1 MNKSVRRL
9 VLSRSAQLVMG
20 VCLGAMLLTA
30 YPTNRLMAQSDPRLK
45 SAVDLAQSGQVDS
58 ARAIVRKLLATMSPR
73 DSAYPQALYTQGMLA
88 ADAPTVTANLQR
100 VVVEYGWS
108 PWAANAL
115 MRLAQLAYTQGD
127 PASAIQ
133 SVQRLRRDYPDSPV
147 KPRADFW
154 GAKAD
159 FDLRNEAEGCQLIQE
174 ALTGAG
180 TDVEFKNQ
188 VSFYAARCG
197 ATPSPTPS
205 PTPPAASATPPAT
218 TPSTPPAAP
227 ATPTRDTAPAVSGG
241 SAKTTYAVQV
251 LAVKSAAD
259 VDALLTRLKVMG
271 YEGHVV
277 PRDSTGLIKVR
288 VGHYPT
294 RPEALKAQTQLKARL
309 GGQPFVVTEP

>member
-1 MNKSVRRL
+1 MVLALAVYPSSRL
-9 VLSRSAQLVMG
+9 AS
-20 VCLGAMLLTA
+20 
-30 YPTNRLMAQSDPRLK
+30 QSDPRLK

-58 ARAIVRKLLATMSPR
+58 ARSMVRKLLATMSPH

-88 ADAPTVTANLQR
+88 ADAPTVTSNLQR

-159 FDLRNEAEGCQLIQE
+159 FDLRNEAEGCELIRE
-174 ALTGAG
+174 ALAGAG

-197 ATPSPTPS
+197 ATPAPTPTAS
-205 PTPPAASATPPAT
+205 APPAAAT
-218 TPSTPPAAP
+218 PAAP
-227 ATPTRDTAPAVSGG
+227 TSPPRDTSPATSG
-241 SAKTTYAVQV
+241 KTTYAVQV

-288 VGHYPT
+288 VGRYAT
-294 RPEALKAQTQLKARL
+294 RPEALRAQSQLKARL

>member
-1 MNKSVRRL
+1 MVLALAVYPSSRL
-9 VLSRSAQLVMG
+9 AS
-20 VCLGAMLLTA
+20 
-30 YPTNRLMAQSDPRLK
+30 QSDPRLK

-58 ARAIVRKLLATMSPR
+58 ARSMVRKLLATMSPH

-88 ADAPTVTANLQR
+88 ADAPTVTSNLQR

-159 FDLRNEAEGCQLIQE
+159 FDLRNETEGCELIRE
-174 ALTGAG
+174 ALAGAG

-197 ATPSPTPS
+197 ATPAPTP
-205 PTPPAASATPPAT
+205 TASAPPAT
-218 TPSTPPAAP
+218 PASPASPP
-227 ATPTRDTAPAVSGG
+227 RDTSPAISG
-241 SAKTTYAVQV
+241 KTTYAVQV

-288 VGHYPT
+288 VGRYAT
-294 RPEALKAQTQLKARL
+294 RPEALRAQSQLKARL

>member
-1 MNKSVRRL
+1 MSSPAISNT
-9 VLSRSAQLVMG
+9 SRQLFLAVA
-20 VCLGAMLLTA
+20 VCLLTA
-30 YPTNRLMAQSDPRLK
+30 FVADGLHAQSDPRLK
-45 SAVDLAQSGQVDS
+45 AAVDLAQSGQVDS
-58 ARAIVRKLLATMSPR
+58 ARGIVRKLLATMSPQ

-159 FDLRNEAEGCQLIQE
+159 FDLRNETEGCALIQE
-174 ALTGAG
+174 ALAGAG

-197 ATPSPTPS
+197 TTPASAATPPGATIPPGTTPSPTS
-205 PTPPAASATPPAT
+205 TSGTDTATPGG
-218 TPSTPPAAP
+218 
-227 ATPTRDTAPAVSGG
+227 AV
-241 SAKTTYAVQV
+241 KTTYAVQV

-288 VGHYPT
+288 VGHYAT

>member
-1 MNKSVRRL
+1 MLL
-9 VLSRSAQLVMG
+9 VLAVCPSSRLASQF
-20 VCLGAMLLTA
+20 
-30 YPTNRLMAQSDPRLK
+30 DPRLK
-45 SAVDLAQSGQVDS
+45 AAVDLAQSGQVDS
-58 ARAIVRKLLATMSPR
+58 ARSIVRKLLAAMSPR

-88 ADAPTVTANLQR
+88 PDAPTVTSNLQR

-108 PWAANAL
+108 PWAANSL

-159 FDLRNEAEGCQLIQE
+159 FDLRNETEGCELIRE
-174 ALTGAG
+174 ALAGAG

-197 ATPSPTPS
+197 ATPAP
-205 PTPPAASATPPAT
+205 PPAT
-218 TPSTPPAAP
+218 TPA
-227 ATPTRDTAPAVSGG
+227 ATPTAAASPPGDTSPAASR
-241 SAKTTYAVQV
+241 KTTYAVQV

-288 VGHYPT
+288 VGRYAT

>member
-1 MNKSVRRL
+1 MVLALAVYPSSRL
-9 VLSRSAQLVMG
+9 AS
-20 VCLGAMLLTA
+20 
-30 YPTNRLMAQSDPRLK
+30 QSDPRLK

-58 ARAIVRKLLATMSPR
+58 ARSMVRKLLATMSPH

-88 ADAPTVTANLQR
+88 ADAPTVTSNLQR

-159 FDLRNEAEGCQLIQE
+159 FDLRNETEGCELIRE
-174 ALTGAG
+174 ALAGAG

-197 ATPSPTPS
+197 ATPAPTP
-205 PTPPAASATPPAT
+205 TASAPPAT
-218 TPSTPPAAP
+218 PASPASPPRDTSP
-227 ATPTRDTAPAVSGG
+227 ATSG
-241 SAKTTYAVQV
+241 KTTYAVQV

-288 VGHYPT
+288 VGRYAT
-294 RPEALKAQTQLKARL
+294 RPEALRAQSQLKARL

>member
-1 MNKSVRRL
+1 
-9 VLSRSAQLVMG
+9 
-20 VCLGAMLLTA
+20 
-30 YPTNRLMAQSDPRLK
+30 
-45 SAVDLAQSGQVDS
+45 VDLAQSGQVDS
-58 ARAIVRKLLATMSPR
+58 ARSIVRRLLATMSPR
-73 DSAYPQALYTQGMLA
+73 DSAYPQALFTQGMLA
-88 ADAPTVTANLQR
+88 PDAATVTSNLQR

-115 MRLAQLAYTQGD
+115 MRLAQLSYTQGD

-147 KPRADFW
+147 KARADFW

-159 FDLRNEAEGCQLIQE
+159 FDLRNEAEGCALIQE
-174 ALTGAG
+174 AMAGAG

-188 VSFYAARCG
+188 VSFYAARCPG
-197 ATPSPTPS
+197 TAAAT
-205 PTPPAASATPPAT
+205 A
-218 TPSTPPAAP
+218 PAAP
-227 ATPTRDTAPAVSGG
+227 APTTAPSPAPTPTAVGTSPADTG
-241 SAKTTYAVQV
+241 KTTYAVQV

-288 VGHYPT
+288 VGHYAT
-294 RPEALKAQTQLKARL
+294 RPEAIRAQTQLKARL
-309 GGQPFVVTEP
+309 GGQPFVVSEP

>member
-1 MNKSVRRL
+1 MNYRRL
-9 VLSRSAQLVMG
+9 DGLTVRGFVAVLLALAVYPSSR
-20 VCLGAMLLTA
+20 LLS
-30 YPTNRLMAQSDPRLK
+30 QSDPRLK
-45 SAVDLAQSGQVDS
+45 AAVDLAQSGQVDS
-58 ARAIVRKLLATMSPR
+58 ARSIVRKLLATMSPH

-88 ADAPTVTANLQR
+88 ADAPTVTSNLQR

-108 PWAANAL
+108 PWAANSL

-159 FDLRNEAEGCQLIQE
+159 FDLRNETEGCELIRE
-174 ALTGAG
+174 ALAGAG
-180 TDVEFKNQ
+180 TDVEFRNQ

-197 ATPSPTPS
+197 ATP
-205 PTPPAASATPPAT
+205 
-218 TPSTPPAAP
+218 AP
-227 ATPTRDTAPAVSGG
+227 ATAAGAPPPTATPAATPASPASPPGDTSPATSG
-241 SAKTTYAVQV
+241 KTTYAVQV

-271 YEGHVV
+271 YAGYVV

-288 VGHYPT
+288 VGHYAT

>member
-9 VLSRSAQLVMG
+9 VVSRLG
-20 VCLGAMLLTA
+20 VWSVGIAVMLLTA
-30 YPTNRLMAQSDPRLK
+30 YPTNRLTAQSDPRLK
-45 SAVDLAQSGQVDS
+45 AAVDLAQAGQVDS
-58 ARAIVRKLLATMSPR
+58 ARSIVRRLLATMSPR
-73 DSAYPQALYTQGMLA
+73 DSAYPQALFTQGMLA
-88 ADAPTVTANLQR
+88 PDAATVTSNLQR
-100 VVVEYGWS
+100 VVVEFGWS

-159 FDLRNEAEGCQLIQE
+159 FDLRNETEGCALIQE
-174 ALTGAG
+174 ALAGAG

-188 VSFYAARCG
+188 VSFYVARCPG
-197 ATPSPTPS
+197 AAAPTPAPVSPATPAPTTGG
-205 PTPPAASATPPAT
+205 TPPADT
-218 TPSTPPAAP
+218 T
-227 ATPTRDTAPAVSGG
+227 G
-241 SAKTTYAVQV
+241 KTTYAVQV

-288 VGHYPT
+288 VGHYAT
-294 RPEALKAQTQLKARL
+294 RPEAIRAQTQLKARL
-309 GGQPFVVTEP
+309 GGQPFVVSEP

>member
-1 MNKSVRRL
+1 
-9 VLSRSAQLVMG
+9 
-20 VCLGAMLLTA
+20 
-30 YPTNRLMAQSDPRLK
+30 MAQSDPRLK
-45 SAVDLAQSGQVDS
+45 AAVDLAQSGQVDS
-58 ARAIVRKLLATMSPR
+58 ARSIVRKLLATMSPH

-88 ADAPTVTANLQR
+88 ADAPTVTSNLQR

-108 PWAANAL
+108 PWAANSL

-159 FDLRNEAEGCQLIQE
+159 FDLRNEAEGCELIRE
-174 ALTGAG
+174 ALAGAG

-197 ATPSPTPS
+197 ATP
-205 PTPPAASATPPAT
+205 APAT
-218 TPSTPPAAP
+218 TASAPPPAPTPA
-227 ATPTRDTAPAVSGG
+227 ATPASPASPPRDTAPASSG
-241 SAKTTYAVQV
+241 KTTYAVQV

-288 VGHYPT
+288 VGRYPT

>member
-1 MNKSVRRL
+1 MKKVFLLGL
-9 VLSRSAQLVMG
+9 VL
-20 VCLGAMLLTA
+20 GAWA
-30 YPTNRLMAQSDPRLK
+30 PGRLSAQSDPRLK
-45 SAVDLAQSGQVDS
+45 AAVDLAQSGQVDS
-58 ARAIVRKLLATMSPR
+58 ARAMVRRLLATLSPR

-88 ADAPTVTANLQR
+88 PDAPTVTANLQR

-147 KPRADFW
+147 KARADFW

-159 FDLRNEAEGCQLIQE
+159 FDLRNETEGCALIQE
-174 ALTGAG
+174 ALAGAG
-180 TDVEFKNQ
+180 TDVELRNQ
-188 VSFYAARCG
+188 VAFYAARCPTAPG
-197 ATPSPTPS
+197 AAAAPE
-205 PTPPAASATPPAT
+205 TPPVTPP
-218 TPSTPPAAP
+218 
-227 ATPTRDTAPAVSGG
+227 TAPPTGDTTAPGT
-241 SAKTTYAVQV
+241 AKTTYAVQV

-288 VGHYPT
+288 VGHYAT

>member
-1 MNKSVRRL
+1 MVLALAVYPSSRL
-9 VLSRSAQLVMG
+9 VS
-20 VCLGAMLLTA
+20 
-30 YPTNRLMAQSDPRLK
+30 QSDPRLK
-45 SAVDLAQSGQVDS
+45 AAVDLAQSGQVDS
-58 ARAIVRKLLATMSPR
+58 ARAIVRKLLATMSPH
-73 DSAYPQALYTQGMLA
+73 DSAYPQALFTQGMLA
-88 ADAPTVTANLQR
+88 QDAPTVTANLQR

-159 FDLRNEAEGCQLIQE
+159 FDLRNETEGCDLIRE
-174 ALTGAG
+174 ALAGAG
-180 TDVEFKNQ
+180 TDIEFKNQ

-197 ATPSPTPS
+197 ATPT
-205 PTPPAASATPPAT
+205 PAT
-218 TPSTPPAAP
+218 TAGAPPP
-227 ATPTRDTAPAVSGG
+227 ATPTVAGSSASPTKDTAPTPG
-241 SAKTTYAVQV
+241 KTTYAVQV

-288 VGHYPT
+288 VGHYST
-294 RPEALKAQTQLKARL
+294 RPEAIKAQTQLKARL

>member
-1 MNKSVRRL
+1 MNYRRL
-9 VLSRSAQLVMG
+9 HGLTVRGFVAVLLALAVYPSSRLAG
-20 VCLGAMLLTA
+20 
-30 YPTNRLMAQSDPRLK
+30 QSDPRLK
-45 SAVDLAQSGQVDS
+45 AAVDLAQSGQVDS
-58 ARAIVRKLLATMSPR
+58 ARSIVRKLLATMSPH

-88 ADAPTVTANLQR
+88 ADAPTVTSNLQR

-108 PWAANAL
+108 PWAANSL

-159 FDLRNEAEGCQLIQE
+159 FDLRNETEGCELIRE
-174 ALTGAG
+174 ALAGAG

-197 ATPSPTPS
+197 ATPAPATAAG
-205 PTPPAASATPPAT
+205 TPPPTAT
-218 TPSTPPAAP
+218 PAAP
-227 ATPTRDTAPAVSGG
+227 PASPASPPGDTSPATPG
-241 SAKTTYAVQV
+241 KTTYAVQV

-271 YEGHVV
+271 YAGYVV

-288 VGHYPT
+288 VGHYAT

>member
-1 MNKSVRRL
+1 MNYRRL
-9 VLSRSAQLVMG
+9 DGLTVRGFVAVLLALAVYPSSR
-20 VCLGAMLLTA
+20 LLS
-30 YPTNRLMAQSDPRLK
+30 QSDPRLK
-45 SAVDLAQSGQVDS
+45 AAVDLAQSGQVDS
-58 ARAIVRKLLATMSPR
+58 ARSIVRKLLATMSPH

-88 ADAPTVTANLQR
+88 ADAPTVTSNLQR

-108 PWAANAL
+108 PWAANSL

-159 FDLRNEAEGCQLIQE
+159 FDLRNETEGCELIRE
-174 ALTGAG
+174 ALAGAG
-180 TDVEFKNQ
+180 TDVEFRNQ

-197 ATPSPTPS
+197 ATPAPATAAGAPPPTA
-205 PTPPAASATPPAT
+205 TPAASPASPPGDTSPAT
-218 TPSTPPAAP
+218 
-227 ATPTRDTAPAVSGG
+227 SG
-241 SAKTTYAVQV
+241 KTTYAVQV

-271 YEGHVV
+271 YAGYVV

-288 VGHYPT
+288 VGHYAT

>member
-1 MNKSVRRL
+1 MVLALAVYPSSRL
-9 VLSRSAQLVMG
+9 AS
-20 VCLGAMLLTA
+20 
-30 YPTNRLMAQSDPRLK
+30 QSDPRLK

-58 ARAIVRKLLATMSPR
+58 ARSMVRKLLATMSPH

-88 ADAPTVTANLQR
+88 ADAPTVTSNLQR

-127 PASAIQ
+127 PASDIQ

-159 FDLRNEAEGCQLIQE
+159 FDLRNETEGCELIRE
-174 ALTGAG
+174 ALAGAG

-197 ATPSPTPS
+197 ATPAPTP
-205 PTPPAASATPPAT
+205 TASAPPAT
-218 TPSTPPAAP
+218 PASPASPPRDTSP
-227 ATPTRDTAPAVSGG
+227 ATSG
-241 SAKTTYAVQV
+241 KTTYAVQV

-288 VGHYPT
+288 VGRYAT
-294 RPEALKAQTQLKARL
+294 RPEALRAQSQLKARL

>member
-1 MNKSVRRL
+1 
-9 VLSRSAQLVMG
+9 
-20 VCLGAMLLTA
+20 
-30 YPTNRLMAQSDPRLK
+30 
-45 SAVDLAQSGQVDS
+45 
-58 ARAIVRKLLATMSPR
+58 
-73 DSAYPQALYTQGMLA
+73 
-88 ADAPTVTANLQR
+88 
-100 VVVEYGWS
+100 VVEYGWS

-174 ALTGAG
+174 ALAGAG

-197 ATPSPTPS
+197 ASS
-205 PTPPAASATPPAT
+205 PAATTSAAAPAT
-218 TPSTPPAAP
+218 NPAPTPAAP
-227 ATPTRDTAPAVSGG
+227 APTRDTSAPAG

>member
-1 MNKSVRRL
+1 
-9 VLSRSAQLVMG
+9 
-20 VCLGAMLLTA
+20 MLLTA
-30 YPTNRLMAQSDPRLK
+30 YPPTRLTAQSDPRLK
-45 SAVDLAQSGQVDS
+45 AAVDLAQSGQVDS

-88 ADAPTVTANLQR
+88 ADAPTVTSNLQR

-159 FDLRNEAEGCQLIQE
+159 FDLRNETEGCQLIQE
-174 ALTGAG
+174 ALAGSG

-197 ATPSPTPS
+197 ATPAPTPA
-205 PTPPAASATPPAT
+205 PAPSVAPPAT
-218 TPSTPPAAP
+218 PGSSP
-227 ATPTRDTAPAVSGG
+227 ATPASPTNDTAAPGGAV
-241 SAKTTYAVQV
+241 KTTYAVQV

>member
-1 MNKSVRRL
+1 VAA
-9 VLSRSAQLVMG
+9 V
-20 VCLGAMLLTA
+20 LLTA
-30 YPTNRLMAQSDPRLK
+30 YPINRLTAQSDPRLK

-73 DSAYPQALYTQGMLA
+73 DSAYPQALFTQGMLA

-100 VVVEYGWS
+100 VVVEYSWS
-108 PWAANAL
+108 PWAADAL

-147 KPRADFW
+147 KARADFW

-159 FDLRNEAEGCQLIQE
+159 FDLRNETEGCQLIRE
-174 ALTGAG
+174 ALAGAG

-197 ATPSPTPS
+197 ATPA
-205 PTPPAASATPPAT
+205 PAPAT
-218 TPSTPPAAP
+218 TSAAPSPAPVTTPSAP
-227 ATPTRDTAPAVSGG
+227 ATPTKDTAPAVPG
-241 SAKTTYAVQV
+241 KTAYAVQV

-288 VGHYPT
+288 VGHYAT
-294 RPEALKAQTQLKARL
+294 RPEALKAVTQLKARL

>member
-1 MNKSVRRL
+1 
-9 VLSRSAQLVMG
+9 
-20 VCLGAMLLTA
+20 
-30 YPTNRLMAQSDPRLK
+30 
-45 SAVDLAQSGQVDS
+45 
-58 ARAIVRKLLATMSPR
+58 
-73 DSAYPQALYTQGMLA
+73 MLA

-159 FDLRNEAEGCQLIQE
+159 FDLRNEAEGCQLVQE
-174 ALTGAG
+174 ALAGAG
-180 TDVEFKNQ
+180 SDVEFKNQ

-197 ATPSPTPS
+197 STPAP
-205 PTPPAASATPPAT
+205 ASAAPPAT

-227 ATPTRDTAPAVSGG
+227 AATATPTRDTAAPAPATGG
-241 SAKTTYAVQV
+241 SVKTTYAVQV

-277 PRDSTGLIKVR
+277 ARDSTGLIKVR
-288 VGHYPT
+288 VGHYAT

>member
-1 MNKSVRRL
+1 MVLALAVYPSSRL
-9 VLSRSAQLVMG
+9 AS
-20 VCLGAMLLTA
+20 
-30 YPTNRLMAQSDPRLK
+30 QSDPRLK

-58 ARAIVRKLLATMSPR
+58 ARSMVRKLLATMSPH

-88 ADAPTVTANLQR
+88 ADAPTVTSNLQR

-159 FDLRNEAEGCQLIQE
+159 FDLRNETEGCELIRE
-174 ALTGAG
+174 ALAGAG

-197 ATPSPTPS
+197 ATPAPTP
-205 PTPPAASATPPAT
+205 TASA
-218 TPSTPPAAP
+218 PPAAP
-227 ATPTRDTAPAVSGG
+227 TPAAPTSPPRDTSPATSG
-241 SAKTTYAVQV
+241 KTTYAVQV

-288 VGHYPT
+288 VGRYAT
-294 RPEALKAQTQLKARL
+294 RPEALRAQSQLKARL

>member
-1 MNKSVRRL
+1 MKKFL
-9 VLSRSAQLVMG
+9 VLGLALVIAAPLVAQ
-20 VCLGAMLLTA
+20 
-30 YPTNRLMAQSDPRLK
+30 NDPRLK
-45 SAVDLAQSGQVDS
+45 AAVDLAQSGQVDS
-58 ARAIVRKLLATMSPR
+58 ARSIVRKLLATMSPH

-88 ADAPTVTANLQR
+88 ADAPTVTSNLQR

-108 PWAANAL
+108 PWAANSL

-159 FDLRNEAEGCQLIQE
+159 FDLRNEAEGCELIRE
-174 ALTGAG
+174 ALAGAG

-197 ATPSPTPS
+197 ATP
-205 PTPPAASATPPAT
+205 APAT
-218 TPSTPPAAP
+218 TASAPPPAPMPAATPASPPRDTSP
-227 ATPTRDTAPAVSGG
+227 ATSG
-241 SAKTTYAVQV
+241 KTTYAVQV

-288 VGHYPT
+288 VGRYTT

>member
-1 MNKSVRRL
+1 MRERLLALVLVLAAYPSSRL
-9 VLSRSAQLVMG
+9 V
-20 VCLGAMLLTA
+20 C
-30 YPTNRLMAQSDPRLK
+30 QSDPRLK
-45 SAVDLAQSGQVDS
+45 AAVDLAQSGQVDS
-58 ARAIVRKLLATMSPR
+58 ARSMVRRLLATMSPR
-73 DSAYPQALYTQGMLA
+73 DSAYPQALFTQGMLA
-88 ADAPTVTANLQR
+88 PDAATVTSNLQR

-115 MRLAQLAYTQGD
+115 MRLAQLSYTQGD

-159 FDLRNEAEGCQLIQE
+159 FDLRNEAEGCALIQE
-174 ALTGAG
+174 ALAGAG

-188 VSFYAARCG
+188 VSFYAARCPGTAG
-197 ATPSPTPS
+197 ATAPTP
-205 PTPPAASATPPAT
+205 
-218 TPSTPPAAP
+218 AP
-227 ATPTRDTAPAVSGG
+227 ATPSAPAAAGTPPADTAG
-241 SAKTTYAVQV
+241 KTTYAVQV

-271 YEGHVV
+271 YQGHVV

-288 VGHYPT
+288 VGHYAT
-294 RPEALKAQTQLKARL
+294 RPEAIRAQTQLKARL
-309 GGQPFVVTEP
+309 GGQPFVVSEP

>member
-1 MNKSVRRL
+1 VRNHCRRL
-9 VLSRSAQLVMG
+9 VGWTVRGLLAVLSLAV
-20 VCLGAMLLTA
+20 
-30 YPTNRLMAQSDPRLK
+30 YPSSRLACQSDPRLK
-45 SAVDLAQSGQVDS
+45 AAVDLAQSGQVDS
-58 ARAIVRKLLATMSPR
+58 ARSIVRRLLATMSPR
-73 DSAYPQALYTQGMLA
+73 DSAYPQALFTQGMLA
-88 ADAPTVTANLQR
+88 PDAATVTSNLQR

-115 MRLAQLAYTQGD
+115 MRLAQLSYTQGD

-147 KPRADFW
+147 KARADFW

-159 FDLRNEAEGCQLIQE
+159 FDLRNEAEGCALIQE
-174 ALTGAG
+174 ALAGAG

-188 VSFYAARCG
+188 VSFYAARCPG
-197 ATPSPTPS
+197 TASAPAPAPAPVSPPAPTPT
-205 PTPPAASATPPAT
+205 PAANTPPA
-218 TPSTPPAAP
+218 
-227 ATPTRDTAPAVSGG
+227 DTG
-241 SAKTTYAVQV
+241 KTTYAVQV

-288 VGHYPT
+288 VGHYAT
-294 RPEALKAQTQLKARL
+294 RPEAIRAQTQLKARL
-309 GGQPFVVTEP
+309 GGQPFVVSEP

>member
-1 MNKSVRRL
+1 MRETAIGNT
-9 VLSRSAQLVMG
+9 SRQLFMAVA
-20 VCLGAMLLTA
+20 VCLLTA
-30 YPTNRLMAQSDPRLK
+30 FCAVGLSGQTDPRLK
-45 SAVDLAQSGQVDS
+45 AAVDLAQSGQVDS
-58 ARAIVRKLLATMSPR
+58 ARSIVRRLLATMSPR
-73 DSAYPQALYTQGMLA
+73 DSAYPQALFTQGMLA
-88 ADAPTVTANLQR
+88 PDAATVTSNLQR

-127 PASAIQ
+127 PASAVQ

-147 KPRADFW
+147 RPRADFW

-159 FDLRNEAEGCQLIQE
+159 FDLHNEAEGCTLIQE
-174 ALTGAG
+174 ALAGAG

-188 VSFYAARCG
+188 VSFYAARCPG
-197 ATPSPTPS
+197 TTAAPTPS
-205 PTPPAASATPPAT
+205 PAPTSAAPPTPAPSTTATPPT
-218 TPSTPPAAP
+218 
-227 ATPTRDTAPAVSGG
+227 DTGV
-241 SAKTTYAVQV
+241 KTTYAVQV

-288 VGHYPT
+288 VGHYAT
-294 RPEALKAQTQLKARL
+294 RPEALRAQTQLKARL

>member
-1 MNKSVRRL
+1 MNYRWLDGWTVRGVAAVLLALAVYPSSRL
-9 VLSRSAQLVMG
+9 AS
-20 VCLGAMLLTA
+20 
-30 YPTNRLMAQSDPRLK
+30 QSDARLK
-45 SAVDLAQSGQVDS
+45 VAVDLAQSGQVDS
-58 ARAIVRKLLATMSPR
+58 ARAIVRKLLATMSPH

-174 ALTGAG
+174 ALAGAG

-188 VSFYAARCG
+188 VAFYAARCG
-197 ATPSPTPS
+197 AAPAPAPAPVPTAAPSAAAPPGAS
-205 PTPPAASATPPAT
+205 PAAGT
-218 TPSTPPAAP
+218 P
-227 ATPTRDTAPAVSGG
+227 ATPKADSGTPG
-241 SAKTTYAVQV
+241 GAGKTTYAVQV

-288 VGHYPT
+288 VGHYAT
-294 RPEALKAQTQLKARL
+294 RSEALKAQTQLKARL

>member
-1 MNKSVRRL
+1 MKKVFLLGL
-9 VLSRSAQLVMG
+9 VL
-20 VCLGAMLLTA
+20 GAWA
-30 YPTNRLMAQSDPRLK
+30 PGRLSAQSDPRLK
-45 SAVDLAQSGQVDS
+45 AAVDLAQSGQVDS
-58 ARAIVRKLLATMSPR
+58 ARAMVRKLLATLSPH

-88 ADAPTVTANLQR
+88 PDAPTVTANLQR

-147 KPRADFW
+147 KARADFW

-159 FDLRNEAEGCQLIQE
+159 FDLRNETEGCALIQE
-174 ALTGAG
+174 ALAGAG
-180 TDVEFKNQ
+180 TDVELRNQ
-188 VSFYAARCG
+188 VAFYAARCPT
-197 ATPSPTPS
+197 TPG
-205 PTPPAASATPPAT
+205 PAALAPP
-218 TPSTPPAAP
+218 PG
-227 ATPTRDTAPAVSGG
+227 DTAPPPT
-241 SAKTTYAVQV
+241 AKTTYAVQV

-288 VGHYPT
+288 VGHYAT
-294 RPEALKAQTQLKARL
+294 RPEALKAVTQLKARL

>member
-1 MNKSVRRL
+1 MNGDGKTGRWAGASWAAAMAICL
-9 VLSRSAQLVMG
+9 A
-20 VCLGAMLLTA
+20 VC
-30 YPTNRLMAQSDPRLK
+30 PSNRLAAQSDPRLK
-45 SAVDLAQSGQVDS
+45 AAVDLAQSGQVDS

-133 SVQRLRRDYPDSPV
+133 SVQRLRRDYPDSPM

-174 ALTGAG
+174 ALAGAG

-197 ATPSPTPS
+197 ATPAPS
-205 PTPPAASATPPAT
+205 TTNATPPAATPA
-218 TPSTPPAAP
+218 TPPAAP
-227 ATPTRDTAPAVSGG
+227 ATPARDTSPAVPGG
-241 SAKTTYAVQV
+241 AVKTTYAVQV

>member
-1 MNKSVRRL
+1 MSIARQFAGWSVRGSL
-9 VLSRSAQLVMG
+9 VAL
-20 VCLGAMLLTA
+20 CLTA
-30 YPTNRLMAQSDPRLK
+30 YPAARLRAQSDPRLK
-45 SAVDLAQSGQVDS
+45 AAVDLAQSGQVDS
-58 ARAIVRKLLATMSPR
+58 ARAVVRRLLATLSPQ
-73 DSAYPQALYTQGMLA
+73 DSAYPQALFTQGMLA
-88 ADAPTVTANLQR
+88 PDAPTVTANLQR

-159 FDLRNEAEGCQLIQE
+159 FDLRNEAEGCALIQE
-174 ALTGAG
+174 ALAGAG

-188 VSFYAARCG
+188 VSFYAARCPG
-197 ATPSPTPS
+197 T
-205 PTPPAASATPPAT
+205 AAAAAA
-218 TPSTPPAAP
+218 PAAP
-227 ATPTRDTAPAVSGG
+227 APTTPTPAAGTSGDTSTPGA
-241 SAKTTYAVQV
+241 AKTTYAVQV

-271 YEGHVV
+271 YEGYVV

-294 RPEALKAQTQLKARL
+294 RPEALKALTQLKARL

>member
-1 MNKSVRRL
+1 VKDNRRRFLAVLLALTVYPSTRL
-9 VLSRSAQLVMG
+9 VS
-20 VCLGAMLLTA
+20 
-30 YPTNRLMAQSDPRLK
+30 QSDPRLK
-45 SAVDLAQSGQVDS
+45 AAVDLAQSGQVDS
-58 ARAIVRKLLATMSPR
+58 ARSIVRRLLATMSPR
-73 DSAYPQALYTQGMLA
+73 DSAYPQALFTQGMLA
-88 ADAPTVTANLQR
+88 PDAATVTSNLQR

-115 MRLAQLAYTQGD
+115 MRLAQLSYTQGD

-147 KPRADFW
+147 KPRADYW

-159 FDLRNEAEGCQLIQE
+159 FDLRNEAEGCALIRE
-174 ALTGAG
+174 ALAGAG

-188 VSFYAARCG
+188 VSFYAARCPG
-197 ATPSPTPS
+197 TVAAPAPAPTPTTA
-205 PTPPAASATPPAT
+205 PTPTPTPAPTTAGTPPA
-218 TPSTPPAAP
+218 
-227 ATPTRDTAPAVSGG
+227 DTG
-241 SAKTTYAVQV
+241 KTTYAVQV

-288 VGHYPT
+288 VGHYAN
-294 RPEALKAQTQLKARL
+294 RAEALRAQTQLKARL
-309 GGQPFVVTEP
+309 GGQPFVVSEP

>member
-1 MNKSVRRL
+1 MIAAISN
-9 VLSRSAQLVMG
+9 RSHQLLAVAAL
-20 VCLGAMLLTA
+20 CLLTA
-30 YPTNRLMAQSDPRLK
+30 FFADGLHAQSDPRLK

-58 ARAIVRKLLATMSPR
+58 ARAIVRRLLATMSPR

-88 ADAPTVTANLQR
+88 ADAPTVTSNLQR

-174 ALTGAG
+174 ALAGAG

-197 ATPSPTPS
+197 VATPVTAPS
-205 PTPPAASATPPAT
+205 PPPV
-218 TPSTPPAAP
+218 TPPAAP
-227 ATPTRDTAPAVSGG
+227 ATPARDTATPAGSGK
-241 SAKTTYAVQV
+241 STYAVQV

-288 VGHYPT
+288 VGHYAT

>member
-1 MNKSVRRL
+1 MKKFL
-9 VLSRSAQLVMG
+9 VLGLALVIAAPLPAQ
-20 VCLGAMLLTA
+20 
-30 YPTNRLMAQSDPRLK
+30 NDPRLK

-58 ARAIVRKLLATMSPR
+58 ARSMVRKLLATMSPH

-88 ADAPTVTANLQR
+88 ADAPTVTSNLQR

-159 FDLRNEAEGCQLIQE
+159 FDLRNEAEGCELIRE
-174 ALTGAG
+174 ALAGAG

-197 ATPSPTPS
+197 ATPAPT
-205 PTPPAASATPPAT
+205 PAASAPPAT
-218 TPSTPPAAP
+218 PASPASPPRDTSP
-227 ATPTRDTAPAVSGG
+227 ATSG
-241 SAKTTYAVQV
+241 KTTYAVQV

-288 VGHYPT
+288 VGRYAT